1 MFSKKIFS
9 ERFIKLR
16 QTNNLNQ
23 SKIAEILGISQAAI
37 SKIEK
42 GERAVSIE
50 VLCSLADYFD
60 VPLDYLTGRGI
71 FEHWEK
77 LYENREV
84 VFLYL
89 EKKYPSI
96 KDLHLRELDESTLM
110 QLFSV
115 FLQKVEVDDENQ
127 LILFPKI

>member
-96 KDLHLRELDESTLM
+96 KDLHLRE
-110 QLFSV
+110 
-115 FLQKVEVDDENQ
+115 
-127 LILFPKI
+127 